1 MGHPQIENRTPFA
14 FAPLFV
20 ADEDGRPVIA
30 TLVKA
35 TFDVSPRG
43 DVTVAEAQEPV
54 NFAGKHYGEPG
65 KSSVRI
71 DPEVAFVKT
80 ATDCV
85 LLGHATATRPTTQ
98 MDVGFGVGQLYK
110 VARVT
115 GDRWWVD
122 GPMGGL
128 VMSSPELIEKIP
140 LVYERAFGG
149 WDRTS
154 ENPQHHEGEARNPVG
169 VGFVGRRGA
178 AVPGAPLPNI
188 EDARQPLTAPGG
200 RAISTGF
207 GFVGAE
213 WHPRASFAGT
223 YDAEWTENRS
233 PLLPKDFDR
242 RFFNAASDGLIAP
255 GFLNGDEIVMTAG
268 VTPGGRWDFQ
278 LPGVHPPVCTVALR
292 TGNSRILQTNLD
304 TVIVDADAGRLVLI
318 WRAYT
323 TLRTGP
329 HDVSAIDI
337 ASANVAVPSTPR
349 PHTEAALAAVS

>member
-1 MGHPQIENRTPFA
+1 MGHPEIENRTPFA
-14 FAPLFV
+14 FAPLFL
-20 ADEDGRPVIA
+20 ADEDGRPVLA
-30 TLVKA
+30 TVVKA
-35 TFDVSPRG
+35 TFDVSG
-43 DVTVAEAQEPV
+43 LGEVTIAEKQEPV
-54 NFAGKHYGEPG
+54 DFAGKHYGEPG

-98 MDVGFGVGQLYK
+98 MEVVFGVGPLYK
-110 VARVT
+110 SARVT

-128 VMSSPELIEKIP
+128 VMSSPEPIAKIP

-154 ENPQHHEGEARNPVG
+154 ENPLHHEGEPRNPVG

-178 AVPGAPLPNI
+178 PVPGTPLPNI
-188 EDARQPLTAPGG
+188 EDPRQPLTAPGG
-200 RAISTGF
+200 RAASIGF

-223 YDAEWTENRS
+223 YDAEWTANRS
-233 PLLPKDFDR
+233 PLLPKNFDR

-255 GFLNGDEIVMTAG
+255 GFLNGDEVVMTAG
-268 VTPGGRWDFQ
+268 VTPEGRWDFR
-278 LPGVHPPVCTVALR
+278 LPAVHPPTCHVALR
-292 TGNSRILQTNLD
+292 AGGSRPLQTSLD
-304 TVIVDADAGRLVLI
+304 TLIVDADSRRLTLI
-318 WRAYT
+318 WRAHT
-323 TLRTGP
+323 VLRSGP
-329 HDVSAIDI
+329 HDVSAVVIPSATAALPLSSMQSI
-337 ASANVAVPSTPR
+337 AADFAAVP
-349 PHTEAALAAVS
+349 